1 MKPLI
6 LLLISICLAATNVD
20 AQHPLVGTWEM
31 ISVKGVDAEG
41 EPFFLDTTAVRETKI
56 ITPTHYMLIAWDV
69 DGDSLLFNRTMG
81 GEVRLEGE
89 KYIEIPMQA
98 SVQIFENVKVDFS
111 WKLEGD
117 IFTQSGTIVR
127 PDRKLIVLEALKFRR
142 VGDAKPNRGNPGVG
156 TWKQISGHYTNSDG
170 QQTSV
175 FNASEKRLLVVTPTH
190 FMRMDHNDKEFNG
203 VVYGTYHL
211 QGDTIVTASDFSTYP
226 SSDGAGSKYMQKLE
240 GDKIHFTTKGKTPEG
255 ETASYDY
262 VFEKY

>member
-6 LLLISICLAATNVD
+6 LLLISICLASTGSL

-31 ISVKGVDAEG
+31 ISVKGIDAEG

-98 SVQIFENVKVDFS
+98 SVQIFENIKVDFT
-111 WKLEGD
+111 WKLDGD

-127 PDRKLIVLEALKFRR
+127 PDGKLIVLEALKFRR
-142 VGDAKPNRGNPGVG
+142 VGDTKPNTKNPGIG
-156 TWKQISGHYTNSDG
+156 TWKQVSGHYTNAGG
-170 QQTSV
+170 QQTSA
-175 FNASEKRLLVVTPTH
+175 FNEAQKRFLVVTPTH

-203 VVYGTYHL
+203 VTFGTYDMK
-211 QGDTIVTASDFSTYP
+211 GDSIITVPYFSTYT
-226 SSDGAGSKYMQKLE
+226 SDTAGSKYMQKVE
-240 GDKIHFTTKGKTPEG
+240 GNTIHFTAKGKTPDG
-255 ETASYDY
+255 QTASHYY